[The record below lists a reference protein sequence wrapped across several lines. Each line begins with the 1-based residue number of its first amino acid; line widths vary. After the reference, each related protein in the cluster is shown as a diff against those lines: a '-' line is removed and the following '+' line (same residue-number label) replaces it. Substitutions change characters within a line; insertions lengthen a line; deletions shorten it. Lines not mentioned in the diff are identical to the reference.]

1 MGEALRL
8 YLYRLRRLQ
17 GNARLFLL
25 NAVLAGFATSISG
38 LFFNL
43 YIDSLGM
50 SRDFLGTLQ
59 ALSPLVTLFLALP
72 SGLLADRIGR
82 KPALLLGRAGS
93 ACVLIL
99 FTLTVSPVA
108 MVGLHLVRAIFDF
121 LYQVTAGAFMV
132 ESSSA
137 EERMTLFS
145 AGYGLPALVGA
156 AGYFVGGYLPGL
168 FSLLLGLGR
177 VSAYRAT
184 LWTVAALEL
193 LCLLPLGA
201 LAGRPRA
208 ETGGREALPEAPRAV
223 RQELRAQAPFLRR
236 YLATIAIAY
245 LGAALVIP
253 YLNLFF
259 RDRFHLPDATLGWV
273 FAVSQGVTG
282 LLIALAP
289 LVADRWGRIRGM
301 TLTGLA
307 SIPLVLVIGFAP
319 WPAVAVGAFWLR
331 AGLMR
336 IGNPLYD
343 AFYLEHFSPRTRA
356 TASSLNQM
364 AFNIG
369 WALGSRLS
377 GRVQDRYGYA
387 PLFFGTAL
395 FYLLF
400 LGLAYRFFAREDR
413 KGGDGPT
420 GVAPLKGTA

>member
-8 YLYRLRRLQ
+8 YLCRLRRLE
-17 GNARLFLL
+17 GNARLFLV

-59 ALSPLVTLFLALP
+59 ALSPLITLFLALP
-72 SGLLADRIGR
+72 SGLLADRMGR
-82 KPALLLGRAGS
+82 KATLLLGRAGS
-93 ACVLIL
+93 ALVLIL
-99 FTLTVSPVA
+99 FTLTSAPF
-108 MVGLHLVRAIFDF
+108 MMIGLHLLRALFDF
-121 LYQVTAGAFMV
+121 LYQITAGAFMV
-132 ESSSA
+132 ENSTP

-156 AGYFVGGYLPGL
+156 AGYFAGGYLPGL
-168 FSLLLGLGR
+168 FSLLLGLAR
-177 VSAYRAT
+177 TPAYRAT
-184 LWTVAALEL
+184 LWTVAVLEL
-193 LCLLPLGA
+193 LCLVP
-201 LAGRPRA
+201 LAGLTPARPRP
-208 ETGGREALPEAPRAV
+208 LPAAQENGPNV
-223 RQELRAQAPFLRR
+223 RRVSHKELRAQAPFLRR
-236 YLATIAIAY
+236 YLATIVIAY

-259 RDRFHLPDATLGWV
+259 RDRFHFRDATLGWV
-273 FAVSQGVTG
+273 FAVSQAVTG
-282 LLIALAP
+282 FLITLAP

-319 WPAVAVGAFWLR
+319 WPAVAVGAFWIR
-331 AGLMR
+331 GGLMR

-343 AFYLEHFSPRTRA
+343 SFYLEHFSPRTRA

-377 GRVQDRYGYA
+377 GHVQDRYGYA
-387 PLFFGTAL
+387 PLFYGTAL
-395 FYLLF
+395 LYLLF
-400 LGLAYRFFAREDR
+400 LGLAYLFFAREER
-413 KGGDGPT
+413 RE
-420 GVAPLKGTA
+420 